1 MCGLAKVAAR
11 MEDERLMRWPEEL
24 LRPDR
29 AVRAVGRRA
38 RGEFE
43 LRRSIK
49 RPSGDVLS
57 SGLSRVVGCRR
68 WPSAVHETA
77 GWDDGARSDPGPLQ

>member
-1 MCGLAKVAAR
+1 MCGLAKVAVR
-11 MEDERLMRWPEEL
+11 MEDERLMRWPEDL

-29 AVRAVGRRA
+29 AIGAVGQRA

-43 LRRSIK
+43 LPLANARAAT
-49 RPSGDVLS
+49 S
-57 SGLSRVVGCRR
+57 SPLVCGVVGCRR

-77 GWDDGARSDPGPLQ
+77 GWDDDARSDPGPLQ